1 MSRFA
6 FMARRPKR
14 TLAVLALLLVA
25 LAVTVG
31 SGANFTAQT
40 ANPTNTFTAGTL
52 TMSNSLNGAAIF
64 TSPPLWKPN
73 TSENGQVDIQNTG
86 SLEGTFVLSITN
98 VTATPSPGLG
108 SVLQVKV
115 DDCGVFTGPGA
126 TTPPPCTPG
135 PGYVNRYTGNIAG
148 LSGIPMP
155 GGGTAGAFAV
165 NEKHRYFITVT
176 WPNGSPAV
184 DNPLQG
190 ANLTFDFLWSAT

>member
-25 LAVTVG
+25 IAVTVG

-52 TMSNSLNGAAIF
+52 QMSNSANGTAIF
-64 TSPPLWKPN
+64 TSPPLWKPADSR
-73 TSENGQVDIQNTG
+73 TGQVDIQNTG
-86 SLEGTFVLSITN
+86 TLNGNFVLSTSNI
-98 VTATPSPGLG
+98 TATPSPGLS

-115 DDCGVFTGPGA
+115 EDCGDWTGPGA
-126 TTPPPCTPG
+126 TTPPTCAPG
-135 PGYVNRYTGNIAG
+135 PGTTTLYNGNIAG
-148 LSGIPMP
+148 LSGVATP
-155 GGGTAGAFAV
+155 GNGPAQVYTP
-165 NEKHRYFITVT
+165 NEKRRYFITVT
-176 WPNGSPAV
+176 WPNGTPAV

-190 ANLTFDFLWSAT
+190 ATTAFDFVWSAT